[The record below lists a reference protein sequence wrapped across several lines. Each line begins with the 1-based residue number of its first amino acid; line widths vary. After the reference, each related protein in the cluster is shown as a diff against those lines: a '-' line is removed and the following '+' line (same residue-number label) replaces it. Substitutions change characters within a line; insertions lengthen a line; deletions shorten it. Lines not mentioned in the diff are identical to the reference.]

1 MDDLLSTN
9 CLFTNKKEKINK
21 PIFDDTIKEI
31 EEDYYKKYKISQIS
45 IDSGDRDTLLYPMA
59 NNFEIDLNNN
69 YTNVEQIQLKQIQIE
84 NMFQPVNENNNKIRW
99 RYVKSSDYTILN
111 CNYNYPSGITEE
123 ENHVV
128 EITPGNYTIQTLV
141 NAIRNT
147 MNQEL
152 HTKNY
157 PLDISFTITLKDTP
171 LNDIDYKFYNIGFK
185 YCVHTFSIYINP
197 ISYKTTFINRLE
209 NLKIYCIQTILNPED
224 DKLGEFFGQTFLKG
238 DKTKKSIVTGDECK
252 KSIYIYIESN
262 QIFNMLSLNYG
273 INESVTDSIWE
284 AIGPNNYKKLI
295 DYFKLPIIPSNI
307 PSIGGIDKDLINNKE
322 YYLVPPTI
330 VPPTTVISI
339 DTFTPVANYNGPII
353 QPIDVI
359 RYGYRNLTTP
369 PPPNGLF
376 FNTNTTIGNVPS
388 NLLRLR
394 LEIRD
399 NSNNPV
405 YPKFNQ
411 TYFLDKTTA
420 NFYMNYDNV
429 HNITNLNGDKFEIQL
444 PTITGPIL
452 NCSLLED
459 NEDDK
464 LPVVGRGVPFEFVL
478 DDKDDVNTDS
488 TTNSLLLSLGW
499 DKGCDDT
506 IVVSDKCP
514 VRTIHTNMDFNIYN
528 KIDYYVSNISYSPP
542 KFPKVKFLYQ
552 NIGNDTFI
560 ISSQQYLFLRILFPS
575 NDKFDSLIIGNNLN
589 KDVIYTTEIDD
600 TKYTNSILA
609 KIMLS
614 NIPGNI
620 SNFNDNSDTN
630 FIVLNNAIFENV
642 LVENINKIRIQLLN
656 ENGNIINITN
666 NFNLTLQ
673 IIENLTTLENSNI
686 NSKTNQTI
694 TTLKHIINNNVI

>member
-9 CLFTNKKEKINK
+9 GLFTNKKEKVNK
-21 PIFDDTIKEI
+21 PIFDDTIKQV

-45 IDSGDRDTLLYPMA
+45 IDSSDRDTLLYPMA

-111 CNYNYPSGITEE
+111 CKYNYPSGITEE

-128 EITPGNYTIQTLV
+128 EITPGNYTVQTLI

-157 PLDISFTITLKDTP
+157 PLDISFTIK
-171 LNDIDYKFYNIGFK
+171 LNAIDYTFDNIFK
-185 YCVHTFSIYINP
+185 DCVHTFSIYINP

-224 DKLGEFFGQTFLKG
+224 DKLGKFFGQTFLIG
-238 DKTKKSIVTGDECK
+238 DKTVISIVTADECK
-252 KSIYIYIESN
+252 KSIYIYIEPN

-273 INESVTDSIWE
+273 VIESVTDSIWE
-284 AIGPNNYKKLI
+284 AIGPNNYNNLI

-330 VPPTTVISI
+330 VPPTPVISI

-359 RYGYRNLTTP
+359 RYGYTNT
-369 PPPNGLF
+369 NSNMLF
-376 FNTNTTIGNVPS
+376 FNTDTTIGNVPS

-411 TYFLDKTTA
+411 TYFLDETTA
-420 NFYMNYDNV
+420 NFYMNYDSGNS
-429 HNITNLNGDKFEIQL
+429 ITNLNGDKFEIQL

-452 NCSLLED
+452 NYSLLED

-478 DDKDDVNTDS
+478 DDKDDINTDS

-514 VRTIHTNMDFNIYN
+514 IRTIHTNIDFNIYN

-542 KFPKVKFLYQ
+542 EFPKVKFLYQ

-575 NDKFDSLIIGNNLN
+575 ANEFESVIIGNNIN
-589 KDVIYTTEIDD
+589 KDIVYTTEIDE
-600 TKYTNSILA
+600 TIVIL
-609 KIMLS
+609 ILY
-614 NIPGNI
+614 
-620 SNFNDNSDTN
+620 
-630 FIVLNNAIFENV
+630 
-642 LVENINKIRIQLLN
+642 
-656 ENGNIINITN
+656 
-666 NFNLTLQ
+666 
-673 IIENLTTLENSNI
+673 
-686 NSKTNQTI
+686 
-694 TTLKHIINNNVI
+694 